1 MTDYARY
8 LESLYGEKTLERK
21 LAYLDHNFGTY
32 LAEGQTALEIGP
44 GLGEF
49 CAVASRRGLQVDVID
64 RDEAVLRHV
73 KSRYRIRAS
82 WCTPAESV
90 PSLDGA
96 LPSYDRIVMVQVL
109 EHVELSSLVPLM
121 GFLFRHLN
129 PGGKLLATVPNGAT
143 PLGGVERYW
152 DITHRTAFSANS
164 LRQLVHM
171 AGLTGRCS
179 VEVEGFRIP
188 PVSAVNVARIVAQKL
203 LHAGLLAVMVAN
215 GGVYER
221 LFHPNITLVLTRLDE
236 SPGSHSVEDD

>member
-21 LAYLDHNFGTY
+21 LAYLEHNFGAY

-49 CAVASRRGLQVDVID
+49 CAVATRRGLQVDVID

-73 KSRYRIRAS
+73 RSRYRVRSS
-82 WCTPAESV
+82 WCIPAESV
-90 PSLDGA
+90 PSLDGT
-96 LPSYDRIVMVQVL
+96 LPCYDRIVMVQVL
-109 EHVELSSLVPLM
+109 EHVEVTSLVPLV

-129 PGGKLLATVPNGAT
+129 PGGKLLATVPNGGT
-143 PLGGVERYW
+143 PLGGVERYS

-164 LRQLVHM
+164 LCQLVHM
-171 AGLTGRCS
+171 AGLSGRYR
-179 VEVEGFRIP
+179 VEVDGFRIP
-188 PVSAVNVARIVAQKL
+188 PVSAPNLVRIVAQKL
-203 LHAGLLAVMVAN
+203 LHLGLLAVMVAN

-221 LFHPNITLVLTRLDE
+221 LYHPNITLVLTRLDE
-236 SPGSHSVEDD
+236 GAGSTPT

>member
-8 LESLYGEKTLERK
+8 LESLYVESTFERK
-21 LAYLDHNFGTY
+21 LAYLDHNYGGF

-49 CAVASRRGLQVDVID
+49 CALASRRRIEVDIVD
-64 RDEAVLRHV
+64 RDEAVVRHV
-73 KSRYRIRAS
+73 RSRYPVRAS
-82 WCTPAESV
+82 WCTSAESL
-90 PSLDGA
+90 PALDGT

-109 EHVELSSLVPLM
+109 EHLELGSLVPVM
-121 GFLFRHLN
+121 AFLFRHLN

-143 PLGGVERYW
+143 PLGGIERYS

-171 AGLTGRCS
+171 AGLSGRCD
-179 VEVEGFRIP
+179 VRVEGFRIP
-188 PVSAVNVARIVAQKL
+188 PDSAVNLARIIAQKV

-215 GGVYER
+215 GGVFER
-221 LFHPNITLVLTRLDE
+221 LYHPNITLVLTRRDE
-236 SPGSHSVEDD
+236 GAGSTPT